1 MSDKRQ
7 EKIEGK
13 GKTSLAMDGW
23 VGPWGSK
30 QLYNLVIKVK
40 NNQKTT
46 YRIRGT
52 WGVIYSG

>member
-13 GKTSLAMDGW
+13 RKTSLATDGW
-23 VGPWGSK
+23 VGRWGSK